1 MNKPHPTANATISLP
16 SALND
21 FFPTGGRNTTRVQF
35 QFYGTHE
42 LFQVLYSSVTF
53 CYLLHCLLIVVLVI
67 LSSSKIYSLL
77 GVIFTTSTSERL
89 LCF

>member
-42 LFQVLYSSVTF
+42 LFQVLYSSRAV
-53 CYLLHCLLIVVLVI
+53 CYIV
-67 LSSSKIYSLL
+67 
-77 GVIFTTSTSERL
+77 
-89 LCF
+89 C